1 MTISL
6 ILFLALKKYGPG
18 HGLTKMAKIIGLLS
32 INLLNFILNFI
43 LNIILYSTQV
53 TN

>member
-18 HGLTKMAKIIGLLS
+18 LGGLTKMAKILGLLS
-32 INLLNFILNFI
+32 INLLNLI
-43 LNIILYSTQV
+43 LNIHLHSAQV